1 VTTDLMLADIWE
13 RVADAI
19 PDRIALTQGDRAV
32 TWRDYDDRAA
42 RLATAFAAAG
52 LAPDSKVGLFLYN
65 CPEYAEAHFAGFK
78 MRAVPVNINYR
89 YLDDELEYLLDNSDC
104 EALVY
109 HTSLGERV
117 DRVRARLPGLELL
130 LEVDDGGGHRVAGAV
145 PYEDVIAAHEPA
157 ARITR
162 DPGDRYMIY
171 TGGTTGM
178 PKGVMYDMGAFS
190 ETFAGFASTGLGRAP
205 FGSIAE
211 IVQLVGEQADAGA
224 LQTAT
229 PCAPMMHAAGMWLGV
244 MLPHLL
250 GGRVALLEG
259 QSFDADELWA
269 TVERER
275 VNSLVMVGD
284 AFGRPMVRALAD
296 RAASGAP
303 YDTSSLFAA
312 LSTGAMLSAPVK
324 EALLEQVPQMVIID
338 ALGSSEGAMA
348 QNISTKGADA
358 TTAHFEMMPG
368 TKVFDEH
375 DREIIPGSD
384 AVGFVAVTGPNV
396 PVGYYKDEEKSG
408 RTFREVDGVRY
419 SFPGDMATVDADGTV
434 SLLGRGSAC
443 INTGGEKVYPE
454 EVEETLKTHP
464 DVEDCLVFGLDDE
477 RFGQRVVGVVSSR
490 PDASVDPQAVI
501 EHARARL
508 AHFKTPRE
516 LVVVGVVPRAP
527 NGKADYASARTCF
540 VDGAS

>member
-1 VTTDLMLADIWE
+1 MTTNLMLADIWE
-13 RVADAI
+13 RVADTI
-19 PDRIALTQGDRAV
+19 PDRVALTQGARQV
-32 TWRDYDDRAA
+32 TWGEYDDRAA
-42 RLATAFAAAG
+42 RLAAAFGAAG
-52 LAPDSKVGLFLYN
+52 LVPDSKVGLFLYN
-65 CPEYAEAHFAGFK
+65 SPEYAEAHFAGFK

-117 DRVRARLPGLELL
+117 ERVRARLPGLRLL
-130 LEVDDGGGHRVAGAV
+130 LEVDDGGSHRVSGAV
-145 PYEDVIAAHEPA
+145 PYEDAIAAQGPA
-157 ARITR
+157 ARIER
-162 DPGDRYMIY
+162 DPSDRYMIY

-178 PKGVMYDMGAFS
+178 PKGVMYAMGAFS

-205 FGSIAE
+205 FGSLDEIA
-211 IVQLVGEQADAGA
+211 QLVAEHAESGA
-224 LQTAT
+224 LATAV

-250 GGRVALLEG
+250 GGRVVLLEG

-269 TVERER
+269 TVEREQ
-275 VNSLVMVGD
+275 VQNLVMVGD

-296 RAASGAP
+296 RAATGPP
-303 YDTSSLFAA
+303 YDTSSISVV

-324 EALLEQVPQMVIID
+324 EALLDQVPQMVIID
-338 ALGSSEGAMA
+338 ALGSSEGSMA
-348 QNISTKGADA
+348 QNVSVKGSDA

-375 DREIIPGSD
+375 DREIVPGSD
-384 AVGFVAVTGPNV
+384 SVGFVAVTGSNV

-408 RTFREVDGVRY
+408 RTFREIDGVRY
-419 SFPGDMATVDADGTV
+419 SFPGDMAKVDADGTV

-477 RFGQRVVGVVSSR
+477 RFGQRVVGVVSAAPEAS
-490 PDASVDPQAVI
+490 PDPNAII

-508 AHFKTPRE
+508 AHFKVPRE
-516 LVVVGVVPRAP
+516 LVVIEVVPRAP
-527 NGKADYASARTCF
+527 NGKADYTTARERFT
-540 VDGAS
+540 DGAS